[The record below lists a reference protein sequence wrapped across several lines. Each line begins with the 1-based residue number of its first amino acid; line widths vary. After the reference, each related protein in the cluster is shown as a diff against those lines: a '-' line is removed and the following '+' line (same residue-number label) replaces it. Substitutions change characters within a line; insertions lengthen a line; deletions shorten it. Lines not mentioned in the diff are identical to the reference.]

1 MRDFEDKVVDYILLG
16 IVTIIL
22 ILKITNIITVPWVCL
37 LAPLWVPLVFGF
49 ALMIISLIIIIINA
63 IIKTIKENK
72 NERN

>member
-22 ILKITNIITVPWVCL
+22 ILKITNIITVPWVYL